1 MRLST
6 LAAPKVKLICYGGG
20 IQTKALVAVTV
31 HAGCDASEPYNAIH
45 PSALLSKTLDPS
57 KLIGTLDAETI
68 DSEWTKPP
76 PKKTPEL
83 VLNREK
89 PPLETV
95 VNAFD
100 FEEIASRTLTSK
112 TWAFYSSGA
121 TDCITRNANHSRFD
135 QIWFRP
141 RVLVNVDKADTSTTI
156 LGNPVSMPLFVS
168 PAALARMIHPDGE
181 IGIAKGA
188 ATKGIMQAIST
199 NASFSIDEICPASPD
214 TTFFLQLYMARDRAK
229 SSALLMRAKELGMKA
244 VILTVDAPVIGKR
257 EADERVKNDQAIQ
270 SGISGGKTGN
280 DKKGSGVGRQM
291 GSFIDPRLEWKDL
304 QWLRKETDLPLIVK
318 GIQTAAD
325 AQLCMEAGVQGI
337 ICSNHGG
344 RELDGAPAAVMVL
357 LELQKVCPEVFDHME
372 VYVDGGIRRGT
383 DILKCLCLGAKAVG
397 IGRTF
402 LYALNYGPKGVEH
415 LIESKFPTYI
425 STLSLL
431 THVSSAR

>member
-1 MRLST
+1 MS
-6 LAAPKVKLICYGGG
+6 
-20 IQTKALVAVTV
+20 
-31 HAGCDASEPYNAIH
+31 
-45 PSALLSKTLDPS
+45 
-57 KLIGTLDAETI
+57 
-68 DSEWTKPP
+68 
-76 PKKTPEL
+76 
-83 VLNREK
+83 LNQEK

-95 VNAFD
+95 INTFD
-100 FEEIASRTLTSK
+100 FEEIASRTLSPK

-121 TDCITRNANHSRFD
+121 TDCITRDANHSRFD

-141 RVLVNVDKADTSTTI
+141 RVLVNVDKADTSTTVM
-156 LGNPVSMPLFVS
+156 GHPVSMPLFVS

-188 ATKGIMQAIST
+188 GAKGVMQAIST
-199 NASFSIDEICPASPD
+199 NASFSINEICPASPE
-214 TTFFLQLYMARDRAK
+214 TTFFLQLYVSRDRAK
-229 SSALLMRAKELGMKA
+229 SSALLKRAKELGMKA

-270 SGISGGKTGN
+270 AGMSGGKTGN

-304 QWLRKETDLPLIVK
+304 QWLRKETDLPVIVK

-325 AQLCMEAGVQGI
+325 AQLCMKAGVQGI

-344 RELDGAPAAVMVL
+344 RELDSAPAAVMVL

-397 IGRTF
+397 LGRPF
-402 LYALNYGPKGVEH
+402 LYALNYGPEGVEH
-415 LIESKFPTYI
+415 LIDSEHFQSSIFGSIADRSKSFMMSWRP
-425 STLSLL
+425 
-431 THVSSAR
+431 R